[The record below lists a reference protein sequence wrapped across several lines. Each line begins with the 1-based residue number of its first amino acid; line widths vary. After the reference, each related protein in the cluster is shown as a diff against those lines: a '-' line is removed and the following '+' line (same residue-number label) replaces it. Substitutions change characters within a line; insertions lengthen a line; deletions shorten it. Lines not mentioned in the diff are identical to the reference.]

1 MNEIIDILLLF
12 LIFTLFVS
20 SPLNIYNLNIGNH
33 KIQNRLNIYF
43 NLLINLNILLY
54 LSILPL
60 KLSEYIN
67 FIYILLILLFIK
79 NYLINFK
86 KDNIKT
92 SYPYLSIFLIIFF
105 ILAIDISNKLNLSW
119 DSKWFWYI
127 KSLYFFQ
134 DNTYKELS
142 NYTYND
148 FHPHFGSYIW
158 AFFRKISFNQYEYFG
173 RLFYLFIYLG
183 SLILIS
189 CNFFKKNIYNFIIFI
204 LLIII
209 NYKYYYFTGLQEIIL
224 FSFLVIISKLVY
236 DYIYYRNIS
245 NLLFIALS
253 LNIILWTKAEGIAF
267 FFITIICIN
276 FIKKIEISHRI
287 RFNFFVLSL
296 LILKI
301 IIFKIFEIKLNNQ
314 PYYFDYILSLNLDL
328 ILFKIFN
335 ISAYLFYYSLTNIIF
350 ILFPLIILFKYKKTF
365 NDEFQKF
372 NFIFYILN
380 ISFIFSAYLFRD
392 MEIVYSLKTTIDRII
407 FASSGFY
414 LLYIINQIRNLS
426 FKA

>member
-1 MNEIIDILLLF
+1 MIEIIDILLLF
-12 LIFTLFVS
+12 LIFILFVS
-20 SPLNIYNLNIGNH
+20 SPLNIYNLNIGNR
-33 KIQNRLNIYF
+33 KIQNKLNIYF

-54 LSILPL
+54 LSILPF

-67 FIYILLILLFIK
+67 FIYILLILLFFK

-86 KDNIKT
+86 KDNVRT
-92 SYPYLSIFLIIFF
+92 SFSFLSIFFIIFF
-105 ILAIDISNKLNLSW
+105 ILAVDISNKLNLSW

-209 NYKYYYFTGLQEIIL
+209 NYKYYYFTGLQEVIL

-236 DYIYYRNIS
+236 DYIYNRNIS
-245 NLLFIALS
+245 YLLFIALS

-287 RFNFFVLSL
+287 KFNFFVLSL

-314 PYYFDYILSLNLDL
+314 PYYLDYILSLNLDL
-328 ILFKIFN
+328 LLFKIFN

-350 ILFPLIILFKYKKTF
+350 ILFPLIVLVKYKKTF

-414 LLYIINQIRNLS
+414 LLYIIHQIKNLS
-426 FKA
+426 FKT

>member
-1 MNEIIDILLLF
+1 MIEIIDILLLF
-12 LIFTLFVS
+12 LIFILFVS
-20 SPLNIYNLNIGNH
+20 SPLNIYNLNIGNR
-33 KIQNRLNIYF
+33 KIQNKLNIYF

-54 LSILPL
+54 LSILPF

-67 FIYILLILLFIK
+67 FIYILLILLFFK
-79 NYLINFK
+79 NFLINFK
-86 KDNIKT
+86 KDNVRT
-92 SYPYLSIFLIIFF
+92 SFCYLSIFFIIFF
-105 ILAIDISNKLNLSW
+105 ILAVDISNKLNLSW

-142 NYTYND
+142 DYTFND
-148 FHPHFGSYIW
+148 FHPHLGSYIW

-209 NYKYYYFTGLQEIIL
+209 NYKYYYFTGLQEVIL

-236 DYIYYRNIS
+236 DYIYNRNIS
-245 NLLFIALS
+245 YLLFIALS

-287 RFNFFVLSL
+287 KFNFFVLSL

-314 PYYFDYILSLNLDL
+314 PYYLDYILSLNLDL
-328 ILFKIFN
+328 LLFKIFN

-350 ILFPLIILFKYKKTF
+350 ILFPLIVLVKYKKTF

-414 LLYIINQIRNLS
+414 LLYIIHQIKNLS
-426 FKA
+426 FKT

>member
-1 MNEIIDILLLF
+1 MIEIIDILLLF
-12 LIFTLFVS
+12 LIFILFVS
-20 SPLNIYNLNIGNH
+20 SPLNIYNLNIGNR
-33 KIQNRLNIYF
+33 KIQNKLNIYF

-54 LSILPL
+54 LSILPF

-67 FIYILLILLFIK
+67 FIYILLILLFFK

-86 KDNIKT
+86 KDNVRT
-92 SYPYLSIFLIIFF
+92 SFSFLSIFFIIFF
-105 ILAIDISNKLNLSW
+105 ILAVDISNKLNLSW

-142 NYTYND
+142 DYTFND
-148 FHPHFGSYIW
+148 FHPHLGSYIW

-209 NYKYYYFTGLQEIIL
+209 NYKYYYFTGLQEVIL

-236 DYIYYRNIS
+236 DYIYNRNIS
-245 NLLFIALS
+245 YLLFIALS

-287 RFNFFVLSL
+287 KFNFFVLSL

-314 PYYFDYILSLNLDL
+314 PYYLDYILSLNLDL
-328 ILFKIFN
+328 LLFKIFN

-350 ILFPLIILFKYKKTF
+350 ILFPLIVLVKYKKTF

-414 LLYIINQIRNLS
+414 LLYIIHQIKNLS
-426 FKA
+426 FKT

>member
-1 MNEIIDILLLF
+1 MIEIIDILLLF
-12 LIFTLFVS
+12 LIFILFVS
-20 SPLNIYNLNIGNH
+20 SPLNIYNLNIGNR
-33 KIQNRLNIYF
+33 KIQNKLNIYF

-67 FIYILLILLFIK
+67 LIYILLILLFFK

-142 NYTYND
+142 DYTFND
-148 FHPHFGSYIW
+148 FHPHLGSYIW

-209 NYKYYYFTGLQEIIL
+209 NYKYYYFTGLQEVIL

-236 DYIYYRNIS
+236 DYIYNRNIS
-245 NLLFIALS
+245 YLLFIALS

-287 RFNFFVLSL
+287 KFNFFVLSL

-314 PYYFDYILSLNLDL
+314 PYYLDYILSLNLDL
-328 ILFKIFN
+328 LLFKIFN

-350 ILFPLIILFKYKKTF
+350 ILFPLIVLVKYKKTF

-414 LLYIINQIRNLS
+414 LLYIIHQIKNLS
-426 FKA
+426 FKT